1 MKKYLSIM
9 LMSGLFFS
17 CNHETNKI
25 VLSPLFTD
33 GMVLQ
38 RNTKVN
44 IWGQSSRNTEIN
56 IISEWGQELKL
67 KSDSTGIWKGKI
79 LTPKAG
85 GPFYLKII
93 SENQNITIED
103 IMIGEVWIAS
113 GQSNM
118 EMTMNGFPPK
128 ELILNSENEILNANY
143 PNIRMFD
150 VERSMKLK
158 PSNKLS
164 GSWIKTS
171 PKEVESFSA
180 TAYFFAQEVHKHLD
194 IPIGIIHS
202 SWGGTPAEAWTSGI
216 KLKELGFFVNTLE
229 NMEKSDPEEVAIQ
242 WFNKFKSIDIPQKS
256 PSEGV
261 LKEYYKN
268 LQFSDGKLNEFELD
282 DQSWQTVFLPGRFDT
297 LKLWQFDGVIW
308 LRKEI
313 FLNDISSDYN
323 LHIEYIDDMDK
334 TYFNG
339 NLIGDFSGYGYH
351 REKRNYNVPKSI
363 LKKGKNVIAIR
374 AVDII
379 GEGEFGRE
387 MNLTNNNGK
396 IISIEGL
403 WKYKPVA
410 EIYENKFYTYET
422 KLSLTERPYLNKLS
436 PFLPKVLF
444 NGMINPLIPYTI
456 KGVIWY
462 QGEANVGRHNQYSS
476 LFPGMIEDWRNKW
489 NNEFPFYFVQIA
501 PFRYAEDPLKN
512 VSQELRE
519 AQRKTLEL
527 PKTGMVVT
535 LDIGDFDNIHPAN
548 KKDVGKR
555 LARLA
560 LVNDYDFDLAPLGP
574 ILNGSE
580 IFKNTIKL
588 SFTHVGSGLKYF
600 KDQVNQFEI
609 AGSDMNFFKANVSV
623 EENNIFVFSSFVK
636 EPMHVRYA
644 WSDTPIATLFS
655 GDGFPASSFKIEIK

>member
-1 MKKYLSIM
+1 M
-9 LMSGLFFS
+9 
-17 CNHETNKI
+17 
-25 VLSPLFTD
+25 
-33 GMVLQ
+33 
-38 RNTKVN
+38 
-44 IWGQSSRNTEIN
+44 
-56 IISEWGQELKL
+56 
-67 KSDSTGIWKGKI
+67 
-79 LTPKAG
+79 
-85 GPFYLKII
+85 
-93 SENQNITIED
+93 
-103 IMIGEVWIAS
+103 
-113 GQSNM
+113 
-118 EMTMNGFPPK
+118 
-128 ELILNSENEILNANY
+128 
-143 PNIRMFD
+143 
-150 VERSMKLK
+150 
-158 PSNKLS
+158 
-164 GSWIKTS
+164 
-171 PKEVESFSA
+171 
-180 TAYFFAQEVHKHLD
+180 
-194 IPIGIIHS
+194 
-202 SWGGTPAEAWTSGI
+202 
-216 KLKELGFFVNTLE
+216 
-229 NMEKSDPEEVAIQ
+229 
-242 WFNKFKSIDIPQKS
+242 
-256 PSEGV
+256 
-261 LKEYYKN
+261 
-268 LQFSDGKLNEFELD
+268 
-282 DQSWQTVFLPGRFDT
+282 
-297 LKLWQFDGVIW
+297 
-308 LRKEI
+308 RKEI
-313 FLNDISSDYN
+313 FLDDISSDYN
-323 LHIEYIDDMDK
+323 LNIEYIDDMDK

-374 AVDII
+374 AIDIV
-379 GEGEFGRE
+379 GEGKFGSE

-422 KLSLTERPYLNKLS
+422 KLSLAERPFLNKLS

-444 NGMINPLIPYTI
+444 NGMINPLIPYTM

-462 QGEANVGRHNQYSS
+462 QGEGNVGRHNQYSS

-560 LVNDYDFDLAPLGP
+560 LVNDYDSDLAPLGP

-588 SFTHVGSGLKYF
+588 SFTHVGSGLEYF
-600 KDQVNQFEI
+600 NDQVNQFEI
-609 AGSDMNFFKANVSV
+609 AGSNMNFLKANVRV
-623 EENNIFVFSSFVK
+623 EENNIFISSPLIK
-636 EPMHVRYA
+636 HPKHVRYA
-644 WSDTPIATLFS
+644 WSDTPMATLFS